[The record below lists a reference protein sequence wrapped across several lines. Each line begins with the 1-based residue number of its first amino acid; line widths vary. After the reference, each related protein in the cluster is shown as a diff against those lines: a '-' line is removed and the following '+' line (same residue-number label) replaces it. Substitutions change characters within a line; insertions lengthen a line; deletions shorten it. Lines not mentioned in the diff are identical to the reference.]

1 MTQWFSDPDS
11 SVKELQFGTV
21 TRQGDKLAF
30 VASTQAAQ
38 DQIRFYQST
47 GPAPSPP
54 TPMCAITGATGG
66 QFSYTSFA
74 PDGTQIAWQE
84 SDGIHVGA
92 VGALSDCGS
101 ITDRLTLPGGTQ
113 PFFGAAGV
121 NMANAPSAPTSSGPG
136 TAGGPGASGQPTAG
150 GTGQPGNAGGHRTP
164 HHHHHGHHRRPRRR
178 HRHHLV
184 PPLRRHIQPTP
195 HARPAATLIRPIA

>member
-1 MTQWFSDPDS
+1 LTQWFSDPDS

-121 NMANAPSAPTSSGPG
+121 NMAN
-136 TAGGPGASGQPTAG
+136 
-150 GTGQPGNAGGHRTP
+150 RTERP
-164 HHHHHGHHRRPRRR
+164 DLQRPRHRRRPGRERTTHCRR
-178 HRHHLV
+178 HR
-184 PPLRRHIQPTP
+184 P
-195 HARPAATLIRPIA
+195 AR